1 MSTLT
6 FEKAIEKLSAVV
18 TQLESGNLPLE
29 KSLKLYEEGIT
40 LSSFCEEELKKA
52 ELRIRELKP
61 QQTEEVEQDAE

>member
-6 FEKAIEKLSAVV
+6 FEKAVEKLSAVV

-29 KSLKLYEEGIT
+29 KSLKLYEEGIA

>member
-6 FEKAIEKLSAVV
+6 FEKAMEKLSAVV